1 MHELGMKYHVCI
13 LLVTHV
19 KKAIDF
25 NNPFDSIY
33 GSRGITAAVDSMM
46 VIFRKSLNL
55 KIKELHITGKD
66 IPADKLVLIQ
76 DERMLFS
83 IVDDEE
89 VDEDIDENL
98 IRVIHYLVAKKEFYG
113 THLDL
118 CSKLNLS
125 ISAKKLQCLLK
136 VNKTILE
143 DNFITYEKGQKTTK
157 ARPIKMIYHGN
168 EEL

>member
-1 MHELGMKYHVCI
+1 M
-13 LLVTHV
+13 
-19 KKAIDF
+19 
-25 NNPFDSIY
+25 
-33 GSRGITAAVDSMM
+33 
-46 VIFRKSLNL
+46 
-55 KIKELHITGKD
+55 
-66 IPADKLVLIQ
+66 
-76 DERMLFS
+76 FS

-89 VDEDIDENL
+89 IDEDIDENL

-113 THLDL
+113 TH
-118 CSKLNLS
+118 LS